1 MRQLHRLVRLI
12 SWAMAENRDIPQQFH
27 IGETPGWSVNHRI
40 NSALPGYLMSS
51 SKTFTNDLSDLPSET
66 LCSLGQLFAK
76 VQDALKRVL
85 NAERVYIGRY
95 GHTPGYPIHFH
106 VIPIYAWVEELFWS
120 DDRYRLL
127 ETFADGPGETPTDGA
142 EMTLFVW
149 REFCERREPPPIK
162 GPSVDEAINLLRR
175 AIQLSQGWMSATS
188 DPKDRDALW
197 A

>member
-1 MRQLHRLVRLI
+1 M
-12 SWAMAENRDIPQQFH
+12 P
-27 IGETPGWSVNHRI
+27 
-40 NSALPGYLMSS
+40 
-51 SKTFTNDLSDLPSET
+51 K
-66 LCSLGQLFAK
+66 
-76 VQDALKRVL
+76 
-85 NAERVYIGRY
+85 
-95 GHTPGYPIHFH
+95 PGYPIHFH

-162 GPSVDEAINLLRR
+162 GPSVDEAINLLSR

-188 DPKDRDALW
+188 DPTDRDAPW